1 LPSGKESFIP
11 KRKACSEVERE
22 VVSNRFAIIDRYLLR
37 EIVKPLVAISTILLV
52 IFVSYIAT
60 EFLADAASGLL
71 PGRII
76 LYLVG
81 LKLIVSLEFL
91 LPTTLFF
98 SVVLA
103 LGRLYADS
111 EMTALFACGVGLD
124 RVIKVVFALS
134 LLVASVV
141 GGLSLNVRPWAFD
154 AFYRVRDQA
163 MAEFDLSKIEGGK
176 FYQIPLE
183 DRIFFADGVDHERN
197 RATGVFIETTR
208 GSMVQVISAKE
219 LYQRRDEGGRPVL
232 VFLNGYLYEFPRATQ
247 TGQQEAQA
255 GQIIGFKESTLS
267 LEGKETTSAKYR
279 VRAAETARLAD
290 SADPADVAEW
300 QGRLAA
306 PLSSVLLALLGVP
319 LSRTVPRQGKYA
331 RIVLG
336 VVIYAIYYDLSAMA
350 KSWVETG
357 VAPAVPGV
365 WWVPAI
371 LAGVVLMLLRQEV
384 LDRFRRNHR
393 RSRPTQIDAAPRE
406 TDKRGS
412 S

>member
-1 LPSGKESFIP
+1 
-11 KRKACSEVERE
+11 
-22 VVSNRFAIIDRYLLR
+22 VSNSLAIIDRYLLR
-37 EIVKPLVAISTILLV
+37 EVVKPLVAISTILLA

-76 LYLVG
+76 LYLIG

-111 EMTALFACGVGLD
+111 EMTALSACGVGLD
-124 RVIKVVFALS
+124 RVIKVVFSLS
-134 LLVASVV
+134 LLVAALVA
-141 GGLSLNVRPWAFD
+141 GLSLHVRPWAFND
-154 AFYRVRDQA
+154 FYRVRDQA
-163 MAEFDLSKIEGGK
+163 MAQFDLSKMEGGS

-208 GSMVQVISAKE
+208 GSMIQVISAKE

-232 VFLNGYLYEFPRATQ
+232 VFLDGYLYEFPRATQ
-247 TGQQEAQA
+247 AGQQEDQA
-255 GQIIGFKESTLS
+255 GHIIGFKESTLS
-267 LEGKETTSAKYR
+267 LEGKEAAPAKYR
-279 VRAAETARLAD
+279 VRAAGTARLAD

-306 PLSSVLLALLGVP
+306 PLSVVLLALLGVP
-319 LSRTVPRQGKYA
+319 LSRTAPRQGKYA
-331 RIVLG
+331 RIVFG
-336 VVIYAIYYDLSAMA
+336 VVIYALYYDLSAMA
-350 KSWVETG
+350 KSWVERG

-371 LAGVVLMLLRQEV
+371 LAGVVLTLLRQEV
-384 LDRFRRNHR
+384 RDRFRRNQR
-393 RSRPTQIDAAPRE
+393 RSRPAQTDAVPRQ